1 AYQGYHRQPR
11 LPRGGIL
18 MVPLS
23 IMGMTGWVNPF
34 CLAVRRPGTLSVAR
48 RRSAGAFFKDADRH
62 DLPLVQP
69 FARVDLP
76 TPRPWDPST
85 EGRWGWRHGRGA
97 SAAR

>member
-1 AYQGYHRQPR
+1 
-11 LPRGGIL
+11 

-23 IMGMTGWVNPF
+23 IMGMTHWVNPF

-69 FARVDLP
+69 FARVDLH

-85 EGRWGWRHGRGA
+85 EERWG
-97 SAAR
+97 